1 MRADGCELL
10 RRQVELHLV
19 FFDALRD
26 PSIRVSDLAALDSS
40 LAGALPEWRAL
51 AETAVKYEG
60 YIRRQDA
67 LVGRFRSMEE
77 KRIPPDFPW
86 DALVGVS
93 SEAREKLARI
103 RPLSVGQASRI
114 PGASSRSNR

>member
-1 MRADGCELL
+1 M
-10 RRQVELHLV
+10 
-19 FFDALRD
+19 
-26 PSIRVSDLAALDSS
+26 
-40 LAGALPEWRAL
+40 
-51 AETAVKYEG
+51 KYEG

-86 DALVGVS
+86 DALAGVS

-114 PGASSRSNR
+114 PGVRPPDVAILMVHLRKGRGASTGGGA